1 LSSRIA
7 FLISGILFGRCR
19 AADRKGRP
27 CVAERYAFRAQGA
40 EILFAA
46 RLLAKLQSFLS
57 TGCRKRENRPVID
70 A

>member
-27 CVAERYAFRAQGA
+27 CDAFRAQGA

-57 TGCRKRENRPVID
+57 AGCRKRENRPVID